1 MRAPIQV
8 KQLEAFMVAM
18 GRRVTGSGCIYL
30 TGGATALLHGW
41 REMTV
46 DVDLKADPEPQGFFE
61 AIAVLKD
68 ELSINI
74 ELASPSDFIP
84 ELPRWR
90 DRCIFICHQGK
101 LDFHHY
107 DPYSQ
112 ALSKLERG
120 HTRDLTD
127 VAAMRHAELIQSD
140 LLLEYFY
147 SIESQLIRYP
157 AIDPSSF
164 KAVVLKFCHPL
175 T

>member
-18 GRRVTGSGCIYL
+18 GRRVKGSGCIYL

-46 DVDLKADPEPQGFFE
+46 DIDLKADPEPQGFFE

-90 DRCIFICHQGK
+90 DRCIFICRQGK
-101 LDFHHY
+101 LDFQHY

-127 VAAMRHAELIQSD
+127 VAAMRLAQLIQSD

-164 KAVVLKFCHPL
+164 KAVVLQFCHPI